1 MDVEKA
7 SEVNS
12 AFSALLASSLKL
24 KPMGNELSASAM
36 VFKSYGDNERNI
48 IVSADLDTAKIF
60 KDPSWNFKYDKTKIF
75 YWSPTKKF
83 HSIKVREKLVKLLLR
98 FRPHKYRLFY
108 FIFSVRCWGF
118 RNNDLLITFA

>member
-1 MDVEKA
+1 MSRISPVRGETEAGKEEKENERMDVEKA

-60 KDPSWNFKYDKTKIF
+60 KDPS
-75 YWSPTKKF
+75 
-83 HSIKVREKLVKLLLR
+83 
-98 FRPHKYRLFY
+98 
-108 FIFSVRCWGF
+108 
-118 RNNDLLITFA
+118 